1 MENALLFTGLLL
13 GAALT
18 GGYFGA
24 CCAKG
29 RQSEDVKQKLQA
41 LQDRVEFLETKAQ
54 DHEERLCL
62 CERYDGESA
71 QRIHDLEERV
81 AESELLIGETPDDG
95 LLNRVAKLE
104 EAKMKE
110 LAKMVDLAACVD
122 AQGEKLDEIRKDVE
136 TMRTVY
142 DEQFRVLPKAL
153 AVGPVEQR
161 VDTLEKTQRVLLAA
175 DKSNVAY
182 LNRLDERVAGVESM
196 LVSTVGK
203 ETEDFCRKMDAVMDK
218 MEGQDG

>member
-18 GGYFGA
+18 GGYFGS
-24 CCAKG
+24 CCARS
-29 RQSEDVKQKLQA
+29 RQSEDVAQKLQA
-41 LQDRVEFLETKAQ
+41 LQDRIEFLETKTQ
-54 DHEERLCL
+54 DAEERLCL

-71 QRIHDLEERV
+71 QRIHELEERV
-81 AESELLIGETPDDG
+81 AECELLIGDPPTEG
-95 LLNRVAKLE
+95 LLGRVGELE
-104 EAKMKE
+104 EARTKE
-110 LAKMVDLAACVD
+110 HSKLVDLVACVD